1 MKITTAYG
9 AIAVESAIG
18 GSSIILSEPISGAR
32 IVLLPDEVDELFA
45 AINQCRAEYLQRMA
59 EAHDR
64 RRLEAWNSAADR
76 RDAVAVVV

>member
-9 AIAVESAIG
+9 AITVEKAIG

-32 IVLLPDEVDELFA
+32 IVLLPDEIDALFE
-45 AINQCRAEYLQRMA
+45 AINQCRAEYLRRMA

-64 RRLEAWNSAADR
+64 RLLEAWNSAAGL
-76 RDAVAVVV
+76 VGN